1 MAEFPLVGLAAEDD
15 GLHIATDDPW
25 WREAWY
31 FEFYD
36 PRVNV
41 QFQAYQGVFPNQ
53 ETGDLC
59 AAFFHAGHRVHS
71 ELKMD
76 FHLPATSPMEER
88 LCFGP
93 MQMEMLEPYVRWRIR
108 YDTSD
113 VQADLEFT
121 AVKPPFS
128 WAAARLW
135 METAQ
140 DPQQRSQHFDQFGR
154 YTGRVWIRNQ
164 EHKIDALGFRDR
176 MWGWGGR
183 RAWHNYAI
191 LWAGFGEDFV
201 ANIAVQEFTD
211 GRIALTGYL
220 ERDGKQEL
228 LRRASIDFHW
238 DPHRWKTLAG
248 VRVQAEDLAGRAVE
262 FTGKP
267 QGILDTAHR
276 WPHRSDHM
284 LFSVGEY
291 RCEGKVGHGVMNWAF
306 ATLAGRPARFDAQIE
321 DLPKGGR

>member
-1 MAEFPLVGLAAEDD
+1 MFSLIGLELDDD
-15 GLHIATDDPW
+15 GLHRTGDDPW

-31 FEFYD
+31 FEFFD
-36 PRVNV
+36 SSADV
-41 QFQAYQGVFPNQ
+41 QFQAYQGVFPNK

-59 AAFFHAGHRVHS
+59 AAFFHAGRLVHS
-71 ELKMD
+71 ELKLD
-76 FHLPATSPMEER
+76 FRVPASPIEER

-93 MQMEMLEPYVRWRIR
+93 MQLELLEPFERWRIR
-108 YDTSD
+108 YDTAV

-121 AVKPPFS
+121 ALKPPFS

-154 YTGRVWIRNQ
+154 YTGRVWTRNQ

-183 RAWHNYAI
+183 RAWHNYAV
-191 LWAGFGEDFV
+191 LWAGFDENFI
-201 ANIAVQEFTD
+201 ANLAVQQFVD
-211 GRIALTGYL
+211 GHIALTGYL
-220 ERDGKQEL
+220 ERGGKQEL
-228 LRRASIDFHW
+228 LRRATVDLHW
-238 DPHRWKTLAG
+238 DASRWKTLAS
-248 VRVQAEDLAGRAVE
+248 VRVQAEDMAGRAVE
-262 FTGKP
+262 ITGKP

-291 RCEGKVGHGVMNWAF
+291 RCEGKIGHGVMNWAF
-306 ATLAGRPARFDAQIE
+306 ATLAGRPSRFEAQI
-321 DLPKGGR
+321 PGGR